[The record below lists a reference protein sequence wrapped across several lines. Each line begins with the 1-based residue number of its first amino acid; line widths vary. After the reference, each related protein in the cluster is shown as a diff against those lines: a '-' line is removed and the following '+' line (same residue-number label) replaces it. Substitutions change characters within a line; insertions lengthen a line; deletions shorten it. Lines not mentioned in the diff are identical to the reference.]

1 MTKITS
7 ASKRVLA
14 LLMAMLMLFSGM
26 AVSASAE
33 GTEGTGTETT
43 TPTTPEFT
51 KYTLN
56 ADNCYVDIDNI
67 EIVVENAKV
76 EVDGVSYDVV
86 FTATQ
91 KDDATKTLRGLTDAA
106 NDLTVFTNPVTG
118 KTYKIEGYITID
130 ETDYIATN
138 VFELEVLQAQA
149 APATPVPLK
158 VTSSSITVKAVANCE
173 YKLDDGEWVS
183 TATFTT
189 GVTPETQHT
198 VYMRFKYVAG
208 KYYASEA
215 SSVTVTTLK
224 ASKATAPAPVLKDK
238 TNNSII
244 IDTVEGVEYSIDKGA
259 TWKKDGTFTNLTA
272 NTRYEIIARYTF
284 DASVQDASPASEALA
299 VVTNS
304 KANTVASKDK
314 CKFEVTTEGKIYANR
329 SFGFKVT
336 GDAPK
341 DYGALQ
347 FGDTR
352 LVPLCYT
359 ARLNGALLGKENTGL
374 TLDSTKKDTVKTGI
388 VTPTAKGTVKI
399 EVTYTTEYWDGDSW
413 ENEGKNVTDIY
424 TVESNAEYNAFREFF
439 VGLAN
444 FFLNTLPALL
454 AKFIGGSAK

>member
-26 AVSASAE
+26 AVSASAAE
-33 GTEGTGTETT
+33 DTE
-43 TPTTPEFT
+43 TPEFT
-51 KYTLN
+51 KYTIN
-56 ADNCYVDIDNI
+56 ADNCYVDVDNI
-67 EIVVENAKV
+67 EIVVENATV
-76 EVDGVSYDVV
+76 EVDDVSYDVV

-91 KDDATKTLRGLTDAA
+91 KDDATKTLRRLVDTD
-106 NDLTVFTNPVTG
+106 NNLSIFSNPVTG

-138 VFELEVLQAQA
+138 TMEVEVLASQA

-158 VTSSSITVKAVANCE
+158 VTSNSITIKAVANCE

-189 GVTPETQHT
+189 GVAPETQHT
-198 VYMRFKYVAG
+198 IYMRFKYVAG

-224 ASKATAPAPVLKDK
+224 ASKGVAPVPTLKDK
-238 TNNSII
+238 TNSSII
-244 IDTVEGVEYSIDKGA
+244 IDTEEGVEYSIDKGA
-259 TWKKDGTFTNLTA
+259 TWKKDGNFTNLTA

-284 DASVQDASPASEALA
+284 DASVQDESPASEALA

-304 KANTVASKDK
+304 KANTIAAKDK
-314 CKFEVTTEGKIYANR
+314 CTFEVTTDGKIYANR
-329 SFGFKVT
+329 SFSFKVT

-352 LVPLCYT
+352 LVPKTYT
-359 ARLNGALLGKENTGL
+359 ARLNGALLGEANTAL
-374 TLDSTKKDTVKTGI
+374 TPDESNKPTVKTGI
-388 VTPTAKGTVKI
+388 VTSTAKGTVKI
-399 EVTYTTEYWDGDSW
+399 EVTYATEYWDGDSW
-413 ENEGKNVTDIY
+413 EDEGKNVTDIY

-444 FFLNTLPALL
+444 FFLNTLPGLIAKLL
-454 AKFIGGSAK
+454 GGSAK